1 MKNLKNRNSHGWL
14 EGLELLLPGNLVRT
28 DPATIEAHSQD
39 RWHAAE
45 APSCVVLA
53 KSTSDVQKTLQ
64 FAHLHEIPVTARG
77 AGVGYVGGCVPI
89 QRGIALSLAEMNSIK
104 EIHVEDGVAIV
115 EPGVI
120 TNDLQ
125 QAVLEK
131 GLFYPPDPASLKEC
145 SLGGNVATNAGG
157 PRCVKYGVT
166 RQYILGLEVVLAD
179 GQVLQCGSRCHKN
192 KTGFDLVGMFVG
204 SEGMLGIVTE
214 VTLRLL
220 PNPPARAM
228 ISCSFREF
236 HEAANAVQRV
246 LGAGHLPSALEISD
260 KFTLQAAR
268 EHVGRELIPDGDAHL
283 LLEIDGQESSV
294 QSECAQLEKLLDE
307 LNVVTLASAVTE
319 EECERIWEIRRAFSY
334 SLRATGLTKLNE
346 DIVVPRGRLVDLA
359 KFSEQLQEETG
370 YSIASFGHAGDG
382 NIHVNI
388 MVPPM
393 ENESNLKQVDEALD
407 RLFTQILAWGG
418 VVSGEHGIGLAKKR
432 WFSQAVS
439 PVAMQVHQTMKQ
451 ALDPKGI
458 LNPGKFLG

>member
-1 MKNLKNRNSHGWL
+1 MKNPENAVPPGWL
-14 EGLELLLPGNLVRT
+14 KELELLLPGNLVRT
-28 DPATIEAHSQD
+28 DPATIGIHSQD
-39 RWHAAE
+39 RWHASQN
-45 APSCVVLA
+45 PSCVVLA
-53 KSTSDVQKTLQ
+53 KSTSDVQKTLE
-64 FAHLHEIPVTARG
+64 FAHSREIPVTARG

-89 QRGIALSLAEMNSIK
+89 QRGIALSLAEMNEIK
-104 EIHVEDGVAIV
+104 EIHVEDGVAVV

-120 TNDLQ
+120 TGDLQ
-125 QAVLEK
+125 KTVQAK

-145 SLGGNVATNAGG
+145 SLGGNAATNAGG

-166 RQYILGLEVVLAD
+166 RHYILGLEVVLAD
-179 GQVLQCGSRCHKN
+179 GQLLRCGSRCHKN

-204 SEGMLGIVTE
+204 SEGMLGVVTE
-214 VTLRLL
+214 ITLRLL

-228 ISCSFREF
+228 LSCSFREF
-236 HEAANAVQRV
+236 HEAADAVQRI

-268 EHVGRELIPDGDAHL
+268 DHVGRELIPDGDAHL

-307 LNVVTLASAVTE
+307 LNVVTLASATTE

-370 YSIASFGHAGDG
+370 YRIASFGHAGDG

-393 ENESNLKQVDEALD
+393 EEETNRERVDEALD

-432 WFSQAVS
+432 WFSQAIS

>member
-1 MKNLKNRNSHGWL
+1 M
-14 EGLELLLPGNLVRT
+14 
-28 DPATIEAHSQD
+28 
-39 RWHAAE
+39 
-45 APSCVVLA
+45 
-53 KSTSDVQKTLQ
+53 
-64 FAHLHEIPVTARG
+64 
-77 AGVGYVGGCVPI
+77 
-89 QRGIALSLAEMNSIK
+89 
-104 EIHVEDGVAIV
+104 
-115 EPGVI
+115 
-120 TNDLQ
+120 
-125 QAVLEK
+125 
-131 GLFYPPDPASLKEC
+131 
-145 SLGGNVATNAGG
+145 
-157 PRCVKYGVT
+157 
-166 RQYILGLEVVLAD
+166 
-179 GQVLQCGSRCHKN
+179 
-192 KTGFDLVGMFVG
+192 
-204 SEGMLGIVTE
+204 
-214 VTLRLL
+214 
-220 PNPPARAM
+220 AM